1 MPDIATIGAALSSLK
16 TATDIAKFLRA
27 SDFNLKKAELKLKMA
42 DLVSALAEAKMELVD
57 VQEEILE
64 KDKVI
69 TELKEAFESKDQL
82 VRRYDA
88 YYEADSNGA
97 PVGISYC
104 LRCWEGDHKKRQ
116 LVCDSKDRM
125 NRTCTSCGQRYEGRR
140 SSEIIPPKEPES

>member
-27 SDFNLKKAELKLKMA
+27 SDFDLEKAELKLRMA
-42 DLVSALAEAKMELVD
+42 DMVSALADAKLELVD

-64 KDKVI
+64 KEKVI
-69 TELKEAFESKDQL
+69 AELKEAFENKDQL

-88 YYEADSNGA
+88 YYESDENGV
-97 PVGISYC
+97 PIGVSYC

-116 LVCDSKDRM
+116 LVYDAKEHNKRV
-125 NRTCTSCGQRYEGRR
+125 CTGCGQRYEGRLSAEIRNR
-140 SSEIIPPKEPES
+140 S